1 MSFDNT
7 EHLRSEV
14 CERAILGMMIRFPGA
29 AKRTKLCDSDF
40 YADRHGVIF
49 SAIMEMVYSGVEV
62 DLITLGITLRRKKK
76 IESIGGDAY
85 LMDLCDEAFSDAGWK
100 DIERTIRDKATI
112 RRALEA
118 MRIIKKKALECDAEA
133 SAVVSDLLAA
143 VTEIAGTNAD
153 GVVTLQSLT
162 EAVCFADKSPQV
174 QTGFYWLDE
183 ILHIRPGNI
192 VVIAGR
198 PSEGKSAL
206 ATGIAQHVSEDGEV
220 LFCTLEM
227 SPQEQAERIASRLT
241 GIFYSHIARKE
252 FPQPDKDVPSITKA
266 LESHEI
272 TFCQAST
279 PGALRAEVLSRKAQ
293 GRLRMVV
300 IDYMQLMQP
309 DKRSNNRATDVAD
322 ISRALKLLA
331 GETKIPIIVLS
342 QLNREGDEE
351 PQLRHLRE
359 SGAIEQDADAVIAIW
374 TKGSQGQT
382 ERTISILKQRA
393 GVRGQSFPVEFDGR
407 FAHFGDRIG
416 TQATQEVNQ
425 GGWKRDWSSERPDP
439 RKAHPSA
446 RTGHQGIEA
455 AHTRNV
461 GCRGSGEV
469 WEVG

>member
-1 MSFDNT
+1 M
-7 EHLRSEV
+7 RSDV
-14 CERAILGMMIRFPGA
+14 CERAILGIMIRFPGA
-29 AKRTKLCDSDF
+29 ARRTKLCDSDF
-40 YADRHGVIF
+40 YPERHRVIF

-62 DLITLGITLRRKKK
+62 NLVTLGVTLRRKAK
-76 IESIGGDAY
+76 IEAVGGDAY
-85 LMDLCDEAFSDAGWK
+85 LMDLCDEAVSDAGWS
-100 DIERTIRDKATI
+100 DIERTLRDKATI
-112 RRALEA
+112 RRAFEA
-118 MRIIKKKALECDAEA
+118 MRQIQAKALECDAEA
-133 SAVVSDLLAA
+133 SAIVSDLLTA

-174 QTGFYWLDE
+174 LTGFYWLDD
-183 ILHIRPGNI
+183 ILHVRAGNV

-241 GIFYSHIARKE
+241 GIFYSHIARKS
-252 FPQPDKDVPSITKA
+252 FDRPAHDVASITNA
-266 LESHEI
+266 LKSHEI
-272 TFCQAST
+272 TFCQSPT
-279 PGALRAEVLSRKAQ
+279 PSALRSEVLSRKAH

-309 DKRSNNRATDVAD
+309 DKRSSNRATDVAD

-331 GETKIPIIVLS
+331 GETRVPIIVLS

-359 SGAIEQDADAVIAIW
+359 SGAIEQDADAVVAIW
-374 TKGSQGQT
+374 TKKDQGQG

-407 FAHFGDRIG
+407 YASFGDRIG
-416 TQATQEVNQ
+416 DQPAQAVNQ
-425 GGWKRDWSSERPDP
+425 GGWTND
-439 RKAHPSA
+439 
-446 RTGHQGIEA
+446 
-455 AHTRNV
+455 
-461 GCRGSGEV
+461 
-469 WEVG
+469 

>member
-1 MSFDNT
+1 MQFDNT

-14 CERAILGMMIRFPGA
+14 CERAILGIMIRFSGSA
-29 AKRTKLCDSDF
+29 RRTNLCDSDF
-40 YADRHGVIF
+40 YAVRHRDIF

-62 DLITLGITLRRKKK
+62 NLVTLGVTLRRKGK
-76 IESIGGDAY
+76 IEAVGGDAY
-85 LMDLCDEAFSDAGWK
+85 LMDLCDEAISDAGWK
-100 DIERTIRDKATI
+100 DIERTLRDKATI

-118 MRIIKKKALECDAEA
+118 MRRIQSKAMECDAEA
-133 SAVVSDLLAA
+133 SAIVSDLLAA
-143 VTEIAGTNAD
+143 TTEIAGTNAD

-162 EAVCFADKSPQV
+162 EAVCFADKAPQV
-174 QTGFYWLDE
+174 LTGFYWLDE
-183 ILHIRPGNI
+183 ILHVRAGNV

-206 ATGIAQHVSEDGEV
+206 ATGIAQHVSESGEV

-241 GIFYSHIARKE
+241 GIFYSHVISKSFDRPA
-252 FPQPDKDVPSITKA
+252 QDVASITRA

-272 TFCQAST
+272 TFCQSPT
-279 PGALRAEVLSRKAQ
+279 PSALRIEVLSRKAQ

-331 GETKIPIIVLS
+331 GETKVPIIVLS

-374 TKGSQGQT
+374 TGKNQGQG

-425 GGWKRDWSSERPDP
+425 GGWTRD
-439 RKAHPSA
+439 
-446 RTGHQGIEA
+446 
-455 AHTRNV
+455 
-461 GCRGSGEV
+461 
-469 WEVG
+469 

>member
-1 MSFDNT
+1 MSFENT

-14 CERAILGMMIRFPGA
+14 CERSILGIMIRFPGA

-40 YADRHGVIF
+40 YPERHRVIF
-49 SAIMEMVYSGVEV
+49 SSIMEMVYSGVEV
-62 DLITLGITLRRKKK
+62 NLVTVGVTLRRKGKV
-76 IESIGGDAY
+76 EAIGGAAY
-85 LMDLCDEAFSDAGWK
+85 LMDLCDAAVSDVGWK

-118 MRIIKKKALECDAEA
+118 MRLIRAKALECDAEA
-133 SAVVSDLLAA
+133 SAIVSDLLAA

-162 EAVCFADKSPQV
+162 DAVCFADKSPQV
-174 QTGFYWLDE
+174 LTGFYWLDD
-183 ILHIRPGNI
+183 ILHVRPGNV

-206 ATGIAQHVSEDGEV
+206 ATGIAQHVSETGEV

-252 FPQPDKDVPSITKA
+252 FPYPAKDVASIAKA

-272 TFCQAST
+272 TFCQSMT
-279 PGALRAEVLSRKAQ
+279 PSALRAEVLSRKAQ

-309 DKRSNNRATDVAD
+309 DKRTNNRATDVAD

-331 GETKIPIIVLS
+331 GETKVPIIVLS

-374 TKGSQGQT
+374 TAKGQNQRQ
-382 ERTISILKQRA
+382 RTISILKQRA
-393 GVRGQSFPVEFDGR
+393 GIRGQSFPVEFDGR

-416 TQATQEVNQ
+416 DAPADPSRE
-425 GGWKRDWSSERPDP
+425 GW
-439 RKAHPSA
+439 
-446 RTGHQGIEA
+446 GQ
-455 AHTRNV
+455 
-461 GCRGSGEV
+461 
-469 WEVG
+469 